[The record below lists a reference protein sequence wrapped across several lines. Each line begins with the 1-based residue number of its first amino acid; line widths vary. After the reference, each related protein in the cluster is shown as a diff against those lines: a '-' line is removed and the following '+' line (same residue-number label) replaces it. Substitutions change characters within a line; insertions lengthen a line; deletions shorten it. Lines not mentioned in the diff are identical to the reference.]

1 MSNKSNN
8 HGRAYEYICLLILQE
23 VISKT
28 RPARII
34 ENSSLTAARNTWN
47 EVTPELQKDLKAS
60 ANAAVRVL
68 CTLELRM
75 IEDGNDILELLIQPD
90 NSGED
95 GDVRDILIIRRDI
108 RWEIGLS
115 LKHNHF
121 AVKHSRLSKDLDFGE
136 KWFGIECSQE
146 YWKKV
151 SPIFN
156 YLDGEITKG
165 TLWREIPKKED
176 NVYMPLLEAFINEI
190 KISYSSDHTMAKR
203 LGEYLLGKYDFYK
216 IISIDKK
223 RETQIQ
229 PVNIRGTLNKPTDIQ
244 KTVVS
249 VPLTSLPER
258 IISIE
263 MKPSSKTTV
272 ELYMDNGWQF
282 SFRIH
287 SAEEA
292 VQHSLKFDVQ
302 AVGIPA
308 TIISINTSWD
318 EDNGDST

>member
-8 HGRAYEYICLLILQE
+8 QGRAYEYICLLTLQE
-23 VISKT
+23 VIGEK
-28 RPARII
+28 RPAKIV
-34 ENSSLTAARNTWN
+34 ENSSLVAAKRAWDK
-47 EVTPELQKDLKAS
+47 VSPELQENLKAS
-60 ANAAVRVL
+60 ANAAIRTL

-75 IEDGNDILELLIQPD
+75 LEDGKDTLELLIQPD
-90 NSGED
+90 NRGED
-95 GDVRDILIIRRDI
+95 GDVRDILVIRRDI

-121 AVKHSRLSKDLDFGE
+121 AVKHSRLSKELDFGE

-151 SPIFN
+151 GPIFD
-156 YLDGEITKG
+156 YLDEEIVKG
-165 TLWREIPKKED
+165 TLWREIPNKED
-176 NVYMPLLEAFINEI
+176 NIYVPLLEAFMDEI
-190 KISYSSDHTMAKR
+190 KRSYSSDPTMAKR

-216 IISIDKK
+216 VISIDRK
-223 RETQIQ
+223 RETQVQ
-229 PVNIRGTLNKPTDIQ
+229 PVNIRGTLNQPAKVQ
-244 KTVVS
+244 KSVVS

-258 IISIE
+258 IIGIE
-263 MKPSSKTTV
+263 MKPNSKTTL

-287 SAEEA
+287 NADKEVET
-292 VQHSLKFDVQ
+292 SLKFDVQ

-318 EDNGDST
+318 DESDDE

>member
-8 HGRAYEYICLLILQE
+8 QGRAYEYICLLTLQE
-23 VISKT
+23 VIGEK
-28 RPARII
+28 RPAKIV
-34 ENSSLTAARNTWN
+34 ENSSLVAAKRAWDK
-47 EVTPELQKDLKAS
+47 VSPELQENLKAS
-60 ANAAVRVL
+60 ANAAIRTL

-75 IEDGNDILELLIQPD
+75 LEDGKDTLELLIQPD
-90 NSGED
+90 NRGED
-95 GDVRDILIIRRDI
+95 GDVRDILVIRRDI

-121 AVKHSRLSKDLDFGE
+121 AVKHSRLSKELDFGE

-151 SPIFN
+151 GPIFD
-156 YLDGEITKG
+156 YLDEEIVKG
-165 TLWREIPKKED
+165 TLWREIPNKED
-176 NVYMPLLEAFINEI
+176 NIYVPLLEAFMDEI
-190 KISYSSDHTMAKR
+190 KRSYSSDPTMAKR

-216 IISIDKK
+216 VISIDRK
-223 RETQIQ
+223 RETQVQ
-229 PVNIRGTLNKPTDIQ
+229 PVNIRGTLNQPAKVQ
-244 KTVVS
+244 KSVVS

-258 IISIE
+258 IIGIE
-263 MKPSSKTTV
+263 MKPNSKTTL

-287 SAEEA
+287 NADKEVET
-292 VQHSLKFDVQ
+292 SLKFDVQ

-308 TIISINTSWD
+308 TIIYINTSWD
-318 EDNGDST
+318 DESDDE

>member
-8 HGRAYEYICLLILQE
+8 QGRAYEYICLLILQE
-23 VISKT
+23 VISET
-28 RPARII
+28 RPAKIVK
-34 ENSSLTAARNTWN
+34 NSSLIAAKNAW
-47 EVTPELQKDLKAS
+47 EKVAQELQENLKAS
-60 ANAAVRVL
+60 ANAAVRTL

-75 IEDGNDILELLIQPD
+75 IEDGDDTLELLIQPD
-90 NSGED
+90 NRGED

-146 YWKKV
+146 YWRKV
-151 SPIFN
+151 GPIFD
-156 YLDGEITKG
+156 YLDGEIAEG
-165 TLWREIPKKED
+165 TLWREIPNKED
-176 NVYMPLLEAFINEI
+176 SVYVPLLEAFMDEI
-190 KISYSSDHTMAKR
+190 KRSYSSDQTMAKR

-216 IISIDKK
+216 VISIDRK
-223 RETQIQ
+223 RETQVQ
-229 PVNIRGTLNKPTDIQ
+229 PVNIRGTLNKPTDVQ

-258 IISIE
+258 IIGIE
-263 MKPSSKTTV
+263 MKPNSKTTI

-287 SAEEA
+287 SAKEA

-318 EDNGDST
+318 EDESEC